1 MSILRVLLWPLRN
14 KTLPEPPPSA
24 PMALNN
30 KSESDPYAAVEYEGQ
45 RVYFCTPNAG
55 TAWRVQTL
63 FTKEPDTIEWIS
75 GFSRGDVLVDI
86 GANVGMYTI
95 WAARTRGVR
104 VYAFEPESQNYAL
117 LNKNIY
123 ANQLVDRVTAYGIA
137 LSDHTGF
144 SLLHLGQ
151 FMAGGSCHTFDEKF
165 DFKLE
170 PLNPVFSQGCY
181 ATTLDKMVKTGVI
194 PAPTHIKI
202 DVDGLEH
209 KVLAGGK
216 NTLAD
221 PGLKSILIEI
231 NQNLALHRDIVEEMR
246 SFGFSYDQNQVNES
260 RRKEG
265 AFKGVGNYVFKR

>member
-1 MSILRVLLWPLRN
+1 MTTRSDP
-14 KTLPEPPPSA
+14 
-24 PMALNN
+24 
-30 KSESDPYAAVEYEGQ
+30 DPYAAIEYEGQ
-45 RVYFCTPNAG
+45 RIFFCTPNTGAL
-55 TAWRVQTL
+55 WRVQTL

-75 GFSRGDVLVDI
+75 GFSQGDVLVDI

-95 WAARTRGVR
+95 WAAKTRGAR

-117 LNKNIY
+117 LNKNIHV
-123 ANQLVDRVTAYGIA
+123 NQLADSVTAYGIA

-151 FMAGGSCHTFDEKF
+151 FMAGGSCHTFEEKSN
-165 DFKLE
+165 FKLE

-181 ATTLDKMVKTGVI
+181 ATTLDEMVSDRVI
-194 PAPTHIKI
+194 PIPTHIKI

-216 NTLAD
+216 NTLSN

-246 SFGFSYDQNQVNES
+246 SLGFRYDQKQVDTS

-265 AFKGVGNYVFKR
+265 TFKGVGNYVFKR

>member
-1 MSILRVLLWPLRN
+1 MRILRILLWPLKSKATPR
-14 KTLPEPPPSA
+14 
-24 PMALNN
+24 
-30 KSESDPYAAVEYEGQ
+30 SESAAPAAMTNRSDPDLYAAIEYEGQ
-45 RVYFCTPNAG
+45 RILFCTPNTG

-75 GFSRGDVLVDI
+75 GFSRDDVLVDI

-95 WAARTRGVR
+95 WAAKTRGAR

-117 LNKNIY
+117 LNKNIH

-151 FMAGGSCHTFDEKF
+151 FMAGGSCHTFEEKSN
-165 DFKLE
+165 FKLE

-181 ATTLDKMVKTGVI
+181 ATTLDEMVNNGVI
-194 PAPTHIKI
+194 PIPTHIKI

-216 NTLAD
+216 NTLSNS
-221 PGLKSILIEI
+221 GVKSILIEI
-231 NQNLALHRDIVEEMR
+231 NQNLALHRDIVQKMINL
-246 SFGFSYDQNQVNES
+246 GFSYDQNQVDAS

-265 AFKGVGNYVFKR
+265 TFKGVGNYVFKR